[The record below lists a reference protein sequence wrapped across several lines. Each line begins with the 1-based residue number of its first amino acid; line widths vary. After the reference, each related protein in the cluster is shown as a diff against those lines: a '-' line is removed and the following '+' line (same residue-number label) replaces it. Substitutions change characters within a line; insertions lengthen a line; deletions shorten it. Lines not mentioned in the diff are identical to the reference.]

1 MKKLY
6 RTSFTLIELLIVIA
20 IIAILAAMLLPA
32 LNVAK
37 EKAKVAACTGNM
49 RQILTGISSYS
60 VDNKEYGPAE
70 THSNS
75 IAAAWQRAYLVYQ
88 NGVWCKTTVTGLFTE
103 SKYVSPGVLQCPGWK
118 KPDYITGG
126 QKVSYNLKHCPQQKD
141 VFFNASYS
149 LRATDIK
156 GTYANINSDKNRW
169 GYRLGNYPN
178 GALLYCSPYTGTY
191 PTFPHEWTFIAG
203 FENGAV
209 RSLKNIAKKAYA
221 KWNGS
226 YGLTNGDQLFF
237 LMQYI
242 SEPVK
247 NVTNTGMWYDK

>member
-1 MKKLY
+1 M
-6 RTSFTLIELLIVIA
+6 
-20 IIAILAAMLLPA
+20 
-32 LNVAK
+32 
-37 EKAKVAACTGNM
+37 
-49 RQILTGISSYS
+49 
-60 VDNKEYGPAE
+60 
-70 THSNS
+70 
-75 IAAAWQRAYLVYQ
+75 
-88 NGVWCKTTVTGLFTE
+88 
-103 SKYVSPGVLQCPGWK
+103 
-118 KPDYITGG
+118 
-126 QKVSYNLKHCPQQKD
+126 KHCPQQKD

-178 GALLYCSPYTGTY
+178 GALLYCSPYAGVY
-191 PTFPHEWTFIAG
+191 PTFPHNWTFLAG

>member
-1 MKKLY
+1 MQQHGSVHIWFTRMAYGAKL
-6 RTSFTLIELLIVIA
+6 S
-20 IIAILAAMLLPA
+20 
-32 LNVAK
+32 
-37 EKAKVAACTGNM
+37 
-49 RQILTGISSYS
+49 
-60 VDNKEYGPAE
+60 
-70 THSNS
+70 
-75 IAAAWQRAYLVYQ
+75 
-88 NGVWCKTTVTGLFTE
+88 VTGLFTE

>member
-1 MKKLY
+1 MKKPY

-70 THSNS
+70 THSGN
-75 IAAAWQRAYLVYQ
+75 IAQAWQRAYLVYQ

-156 GTYANINSDKNRW
+156 GTYANINSDKNLCQRQQ
-169 GYRLGNYPN
+169 
-178 GALLYCSPYTGTY
+178 CD
-191 PTFPHEWTFIAG
+191 FQQAG
-203 FENGAV
+203 M
-209 RSLKNIAKKAYA
+209 
-221 KWNGS
+221 
-226 YGLTNGDQLFF
+226 QLC
-237 LMQYI
+237 
-242 SEPVK
+242 
-247 NVTNTGMWYDK
+247 